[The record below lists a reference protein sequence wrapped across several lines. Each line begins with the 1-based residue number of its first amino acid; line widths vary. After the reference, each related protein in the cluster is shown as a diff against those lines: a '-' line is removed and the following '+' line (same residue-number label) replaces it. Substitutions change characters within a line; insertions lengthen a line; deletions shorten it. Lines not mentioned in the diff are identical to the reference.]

1 VHSLLLQAFVE
12 SISDTAVSTH
22 EQVDGLLGKARSM
35 VGSVD
40 SCPDISEARWAMLV
54 VAYDNISDRITT
66 SMCPGLK
73 QAMHEVE
80 FSESGRSFK
89 RAWGPK
95 TTEVGV
101 NALATMCALE
111 DQVTMCIAKKLESNK
126 YNKIRSAILNSLKCK
141 QIFDRLTWK
150 SECRILQ
157 HLSRVADHV
166 HEDPDALSSA
176 TLDALCATMSD
187 LASEVERVMSKQ
199 GDANCYISNIKT
211 FVESW
216 KSTLVGP
223 SKARFGELLLPNM
236 DPEKLLV
243 SLDVEELRKIQ
254 PCKHRIV
261 ERMESYAVLSGG
273 LSLGETFDVPFAQW
287 SLCLNNTRIEVA
299 QAFVAAN
306 HIDDG
311 SLLSKAIEDA
321 VRAIQAANE
330 AVSSIESWEPEGLG
344 PQQGKAR
351 DTAVAGARKKRLAQF
366 EADVAD
372 CGKADLLGFKPESL
386 TKVQGDGVK
395 KIHCL
400 NSRFTLNIVRVRLF
414 YY

>member
-1 VHSLLLQAFVE
+1 
-12 SISDTAVSTH
+12 
-22 EQVDGLLGKARSM
+22 M

-54 VAYDNISDRITT
+54 VAYDNISDRITA

-89 RAWGPK
+89 RAWDPK

-101 NALATMCALE
+101 NALAAMCALE
-111 DQVTMCIAKKLESNK
+111 DQVTMCIGNTLESNK

-141 QIFDRLTWK
+141 QIFDLLTWK

-176 TLDALCATMSD
+176 ALDALCATMSD

-243 SLDVEELRKIQ
+243 SLDVEELREIQ

-299 QAFVAAN
+299 QAFVAA
-306 HIDDG
+306 IISMTVLFYQRRSRMQCVPFKLPTRRSRASKVG
-311 SLLSKAIEDA
+311 SQKDWALSRERLGTQRWQVLVKNVLRSSKLTLPIVAKQIYSA
-321 VRAIQAANE
+321 SSQR
-330 AVSSIESWEPEGLG
+330 VSRKYKVMGL
-344 PQQGKAR
+344 R
-351 DTAVAGARKKRLAQF
+351 
-366 EADVAD
+366 
-372 CGKADLLGFKPESL
+372 
-386 TKVQGDGVK
+386 
-395 KIHCL
+395 
-400 NSRFTLNIVRVRLF
+400 RFTA
-414 YY
+414 